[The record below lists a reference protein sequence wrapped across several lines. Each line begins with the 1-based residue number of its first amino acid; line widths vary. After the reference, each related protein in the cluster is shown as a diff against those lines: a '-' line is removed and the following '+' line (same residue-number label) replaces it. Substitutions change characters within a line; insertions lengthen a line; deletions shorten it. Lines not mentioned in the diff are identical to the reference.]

1 MSLPKPIEKKQKLDK
16 SVAVMELPGTPG
28 DDEQLKAG
36 IQERKQE
43 LKSLTENIDELQT
56 HYQKAQEINLSF
68 HMFLKEE
75 EAEKAVEDAERER
88 TEVLEMDTQ
97 IEILKEEKAEL
108 LEKKRGLDDQVQSQ
122 TVYPNIMEQ
131 MAKVTP
137 VKDAETLADKLENK
151 LKLRDQLC
159 EREKET
165 EEQIEQQRKALEALK
180 GQHDMLRLQKNNQLS
195 QLHIMLN
202 EMHSEALFWQ
212 RKWDHVQETTAKKKL
227 LLAQIKMTTL
237 NLYESTGGNLEEDG
251 IQINNTDQQL
261 DRIKIFIQ
269 DHDNIVK
276 AHWAAAPSSLVDV
289 PES

>member
-276 AHWAAAPSSLVDV
+276 AHWGK
-289 PES
+289 

>member
-43 LKSLTENIDELQT
+43 LKSLTENIDELQM

-276 AHWAAAPSSLVDV
+276 AHWGK
-289 PES
+289 

>member
-1 MSLPKPIEKKQKLDK
+1 MESHESRVMSLPKPIEKKQKLDK

-43 LKSLTENIDELQT
+43 LKSLTENIDELQM

-276 AHWAAAPSSLVDV
+276 AHWGK
-289 PES
+289 

>member
-1 MSLPKPIEKKQKLDK
+1 MESHESRVMSLPKPIEKKQKLDK

-276 AHWAAAPSSLVDV
+276 AHWGK
-289 PES
+289 